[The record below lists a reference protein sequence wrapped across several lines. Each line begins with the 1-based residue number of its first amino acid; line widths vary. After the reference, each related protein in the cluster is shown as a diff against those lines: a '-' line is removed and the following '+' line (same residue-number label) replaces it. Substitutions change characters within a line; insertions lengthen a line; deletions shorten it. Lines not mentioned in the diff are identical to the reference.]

1 MSNIKINK
9 LFFIFSVFSIHLIP
23 FAKSFQ
29 FETFPILL
37 LLTAMF
43 IFFFKDSNIKNYIK
57 SNQFIFFLIIYL
69 FLFYLTNLWN
79 DYNDLIYLI
88 KYLIGPIIF
97 ISFFHIKKL
106 FGINE
111 IIFFGLFIIFLYL
124 IFIFK
129 PPIIFGLSCNAL
141 ELFIA
146 RLDCSNSVNLN
157 RPFLITPEPSYLSLM
172 LSFYLI
178 ILNNFKENIKK
189 NKILSTILI
198 IEIFICFIIYQT
210 HSRIGL
216 FFLCTFLIYKI
227 FYYQLF
233 KNILVII
240 TALIILF
247 NFVLFSDQNLFSKN
261 KFSLNEQIIDSR
273 KLLNLDKIYKYFSFS
288 SSNVLLEDCHT
299 IDPNLDMIYD
309 ESKCYVPLTFI
320 SIMSVNEPT
329 GFIRIFHNYLS
340 LKASYEN
347 KFFGYGIGSYQ
358 ALWFWHAKKFNV
370 DSLTKT
376 NEVMSKW
383 YPNIENKK
391 QHVQNYFFSILHDC
405 GIIPAL
411 LILFIILKS
420 LQNIIV
426 NKNKFGYVVFVYV
439 ILTFF
444 LQSSITSP
452 YPWMALSII
461 SFNINIKS
469 YA

>member
-1 MSNIKINK
+1 
-9 LFFIFSVFSIHLIP
+9 
-23 FAKSFQ
+23 
-29 FETFPILL
+29 
-37 LLTAMF
+37 
-43 IFFFKDSNIKNYIK
+43 
-57 SNQFIFFLIIYL
+57 
-69 FLFYLTNLWN
+69 
-79 DYNDLIYLI
+79 
-88 KYLIGPIIF
+88 
-97 ISFFHIKKL
+97 
-106 FGINE
+106 
-111 IIFFGLFIIFLYL
+111 
-124 IFIFK
+124 
-129 PPIIFGLSCNAL
+129 
-141 ELFIA
+141 
-146 RLDCSNSVNLN
+146 
-157 RPFLITPEPSYLSLM
+157 
-172 LSFYLI
+172 
-178 ILNNFKENIKK
+178 
-189 NKILSTILI
+189 
-198 IEIFICFIIYQT
+198 
-210 HSRIGL
+210 
-216 FFLCTFLIYKI
+216 
-227 FYYQLF
+227 
-233 KNILVII
+233 
-240 TALIILF
+240 
-247 NFVLFSDQNLFSKN
+247 
-261 KFSLNEQIIDSR
+261 
-273 KLLNLDKIYKYFSFS
+273 
-288 SSNVLLEDCHT
+288 
-299 IDPNLDMIYD
+299 
-309 ESKCYVPLTFI
+309 
-320 SIMSVNEPT
+320 MSVNEPT

-358 ALWFWHAKKFNV
+358 ALWFGHAKKFNV